1 METLRVRDTS
11 RFPTAGSANW
21 FLAFRYMAKRHVWRV
36 GGGRRG
42 TRVLLPRC
50 TATFCVR
57 LCSCKRERE
66 REEERKR
73 EEKRDATRT
82 QRVSRSS
89 ERQTG
94 RVKKGTVRT
103 PKGLRERAGRA
114 VGGKGSYKIQFQGCR
129 FNTRHTAQIF
139 HLLSTF
145 RRYVGI
151 RRNGRLCNGCARCK
165 WPGM

>member
-1 METLRVRDTS
+1 MYDC
-11 RFPTAGSANW
+11 AA
-21 FLAFRYMAKRHVWRV
+21 A
-36 GGGRRG
+36 RG
-42 TRVLLPRC
+42 
-50 TATFCVR
+50 
-57 LCSCKRERE
+57 KE

-94 RVKKGTVRT
+94 WVKKGTVRT

-114 VGGKGSYKIQFQGCR
+114 VGGRGSYKIQFQGCR

-165 WPGM
+165 WPGMYMYMANRCAGVPPVLECFVLSCLLVSLLVAGITTPPT